1 MLDHYGIVCSGHNL
15 FRPTLP
21 LPALTMHTHLRNG
34 GDNVADINSLSEK
47 VLLVS
52 RGRFQKMEAD
62 LSCPQPPDGR
72 GILYHDTM
80 RVLINSLRARRS
92 AHLLTEARP
101 GKLLPTSIPHVLS
114 DRCFH
119 SCICFL
125 PPPLHF
131 TRSKVGR
138 IAETWQNWNLR
149 RQIGSEIGP
158 LSQTAL
164 GSRCF
169 WMYKKVMDASF
180 KRLDSL

>member
-1 MLDHYGIVCSGHNL
+1 MLDHYAVVCGGHNL

-62 LSCPQPPDGR
+62 LSRPQPRDGR

-80 RVLINSLRARRS
+80 RALINSVCTRWSAR
-92 AHLLTEARP
+92 LLTEARP
-101 GKLLPTSIPHVLS
+101 GKLLPPSIPHVS
-114 DRCFH
+114 SRRCFH
-119 SCICFL
+119 SRICFF
-125 PPPLHF
+125 PPLRF
-131 TRSKVGR
+131 ARSKDGR
-138 IAETWQNWNLR
+138 IAGTWQNWNLR

-158 LSQTAL
+158 PVSDCIRQP
-164 GSRCF
+164 
-169 WMYKKVMDASF
+169 
-180 KRLDSL
+180 RLLDV